1 MLHSSATIYSLRL
14 YADSLKYMFFGKD
27 TKYKTGAVQGDAG
40 LISEEG
46 KRYEDRTV
54 IFIRHGES
62 TWNQTFNPGA
72 SQVSAQQN
80 TATTLADSDLVL
92 CAHSP

>member
-1 MLHSSATIYSLRL
+1 MYCAPQVFWGTCFVLHASGTTYSLGL
-14 YADSLKYMFFGKD
+14 YVNSLKYMFLGKD
-27 TKYKTGAVQGDAG
+27 TKYKAGAVQGDAG

-72 SQVSAQQN
+72 CRV
-80 TATTLADSDLVL
+80 
-92 CAHSP
+92 